1 MHFDPKDEIF
11 KLYKRQKNSI
21 KRGST
26 FYRNVN
32 QKDLYIYQ
40 NNFNQWVIGKLRCFS
55 GGCYSIAQEQE
66 YNSNNIEPWINVWPK
81 FVVLPYPETRATLM
95 VSGLENT
102 GRYMLKVNLTIQR
115 HEIVISFSIYCYNL
129 VNLEWNLQNCYK
141 F

>member
-1 MHFDPKDEIF
+1 MPPLSCFVLMQSISTLSNFEIF
-11 KLYKRQKNSI
+11 QTMEGNQKMWSNSI
-21 KRGST
+21 
-26 FYRNVN
+26 FHFIFL
-32 QKDLYIYQ
+32 QK
-40 NNFNQWVIGKLRCFS
+40 VSFS
-55 GGCYSIAQEQE
+55 DGCYSIAQEQE